1 MADQQ
6 QNDDAVRQ
14 QKLEECA
21 ALHRAALDVVVTLL
35 VAQFPALI
43 AVRDFAT
50 LVAGSLP
57 N

>member
-6 QNDDAVRQ
+6 QNDAAVRQ

-21 ALHRAALDVVVTLL
+21 ALHREALDVVATLL
-35 VAQFPALI
+35 VAQFPALV
-43 AVRDFAT
+43 AVNDFAT
-50 LVAGSLP
+50 FVAGCLP

>member
-1 MADQQ
+1 MADPQ

-21 ALHRAALDVVVTLL
+21 ALHRAALDVVATLL

-43 AVRDFAT
+43 AVSDFAT
-50 LVAGSLP
+50 FVASCLP